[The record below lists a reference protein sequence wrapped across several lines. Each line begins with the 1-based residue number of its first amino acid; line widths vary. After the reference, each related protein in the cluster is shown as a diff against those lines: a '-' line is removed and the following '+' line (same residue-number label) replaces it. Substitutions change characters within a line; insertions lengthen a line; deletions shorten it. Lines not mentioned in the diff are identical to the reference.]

1 MEEEKLDGAGEMMM
15 GNTSWGGE
23 RDLLR
28 SEMSAIMGVSCSLLH
43 PSALIPTLVHHCS
56 ESPSPPVLK
65 HALSQAPA
73 FDHRLHRFLCP
84 TVVH

>member
-28 SEMSAIMGVSCSLLH
+28 SEMSAIMGASCSLLL
-43 PSALIPTLVHHCS
+43 PSALIPTLVLHHCS
-56 ESPSPPVLK
+56 ESPPLPCVF
-65 HALSQAPA
+65 APA
-73 FDHRLHRFLCP
+73 DKHDGRHPPPAYSHVRNP
-84 TVVH
+84 